1 MKTKTII
8 RALFWGAVL
17 VAFYFIATHIWWV
30 GNGFCFNTADACYG
44 VNQ

>member
-8 RALFWGAVL
+8 RALFWGVVL
-17 VAFYFIATHIWWV
+17 LGLYYLSTHINYV
-30 GNGFCFNTADACYG
+30 DGHYCFNTIDACYG